1 MYVGKIVVD
10 LEGQYLVASW
20 FEPVTDDIRK
30 FVKNTFYKAG
40 DSNLAK
46 EELGSVYEEI
56 LLGFKPLLL
65 VPSKVTMRQARH
77 ALLDAGLLPLVEQSL
92 TDGKDLID
100 WEYATEVYRNSGLVS
115 RLSEALGLSELEV
128 DKLFIEASKV

>member
-1 MYVGKIVVD
+1 MIYKISVNYVLNQVEVVFA
-10 LEGQYLVASW
+10 EY
-20 FEPVTDDIRK
+20 
-30 FVKNTFYKAG
+30 AG
-40 DSNLAK
+40 NGVVLATTT
-46 EELGSVYEEI
+46 SVYTSGEVERLTSEVGSEYAQ
-56 LLGFKPLLL
+56 LLSLLDKEQTQ
-65 VPSKVTMRQARH
+65 VPSCVTMRQARH

-100 WEYATEVYRNSGLVS
+100 WEYAAEVYRNSGLVS